1 MTKRTR
7 LAGARRLRA
16 KDFKPMFEQLNPIER
31 PSSHQLKRWARQER
45 SALMAVYLRRAAVF
59 IAVSL
64 RRSMQNVGEF
74 ARRAAL
80 EQYVRNAVRI
90 LRQFDDR
97 ALADIGLRRG
107 DIESV
112 WPNAAPPS
120 GPKE

>member
-1 MTKRTR
+1 
-7 LAGARRLRA
+7 
-16 KDFKPMFEQLNPIER
+16 MFEQLNPIER

-97 ALADIGLRRG
+97 ALADIGRRRG

-112 WPNAAPPS
+112 VRNGRPASAPKAGVARARRKPRVAA
-120 GPKE
+120 